1 MGNNSLNNDAVLLCE
16 VDSVDMWVKVGLKLD
31 GDLTN
36 KEMGKIQGLEA
47 ELEMKI
53 DRTMRGEEFKHIL

>member
-1 MGNNSLNNDAVLLCE
+1 
-16 VDSVDMWVKVGLKLD
+16 MWVKVGLKLD